1 MSNHDKEV
9 KRDQQW
15 KLFMRLGENNF
26 SGGSSF
32 GNSSA
37 EEQVR
42 EERESISND
51 NYLPSILFFW
61 EGEDDRT
68 EMITR

>member
-1 MSNHDKEV
+1 
-9 KRDQQW
+9 
-15 KLFMRLGENNF
+15 MRLGENNF

-42 EERESISND
+42 EEREGISND
-51 NYLPSILFFW
+51 NYLPSIFFFFF
-61 EGEDDRT
+61 
-68 EMITR
+68 